1 MYKDFLMM
9 YRKTSK
15 SKRKL
20 FQKEFGIYSPHIQPH
35 FPVQMR
41 TGCKSRCTGK
51 AKLFPLFDILTFLHV
66 QRIHVV
72 IETV

>member
-9 YRKTSK
+9 YQKTSK

-41 TGCKSRCTGK
+41 SVASPVAPERPSFSPC
-51 AKLFPLFDILTFLHV
+51 LTY
-66 QRIHVV
+66 
-72 IETV
+72 